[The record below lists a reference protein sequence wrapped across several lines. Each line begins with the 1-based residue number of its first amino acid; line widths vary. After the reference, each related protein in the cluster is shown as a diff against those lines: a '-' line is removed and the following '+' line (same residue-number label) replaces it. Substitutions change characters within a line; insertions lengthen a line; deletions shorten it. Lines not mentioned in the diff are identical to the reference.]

1 MGGSSMLLLCD
12 LLAHL
17 PNRTQVLPINV
28 ITSLIGAPL
37 VIWMIIGNKKVSV

>member
-1 MGGSSMLLLCD
+1 MAGASMLLLCD
-12 LLAHL
+12 VFAHL

-37 VIWMIIGNKKVSV
+37 VIWMIIRNKKVSV